1 MIEKITDVKLNV
13 RPVFIGLVHQYYYE
27 GHAVSEKA
35 KNWRRTM
42 MYL

>member
-1 MIEKITDVKLNV
+1 MIEKITDVKLMSV
-13 RPVFIGLVHQYYYE
+13 RYLSVLYTSTTMKD
-27 GHAVSEKA
+27 HAVSEKA

>member
-13 RPVFIGLVHQYYYE
+13 RPVLYTSTTMKD
-27 GHAVSEKA
+27 HAVSEKA

>member
-13 RPVFIGLVHQYYYE
+13 RPVFIGLVHQYY
-27 GHAVSEKA
+27 HAVSEKA

>member
-13 RPVFIGLVHQYYYE
+13 RPVFIGLVHQ
-27 GHAVSEKA
+27 AVSEKA